1 MAQKLQT
8 VVPHPTLTPKAEN
21 THMLKK
27 SLLLMAVVGSA
38 LPAVSFAQEAS
49 PLSFNLGAVT
59 DYRYRGIAQ
68 TRFEPALQAGA
79 DLALPAGFYIG
90 AWASTIKWIRD
101 SGGDATVEVDVYA
114 GWKKE
119 VVSGLTLDVGVL
131 QYIYPGAKDTVWNT
145 AYDDP
150 NTTEVYTALTFGP
163 ATVKYSHSVSNLF
176 GNRDSKGSGYLDLSA
191 TFDVS
196 GVGVTPHVGYQK
208 VKGYTSTLSYTD
220 YSLTL
225 SKDISGTVVSLA
237 YVGTNTKTV
246 AGNPNGN
253 AYYGPAGENL
263 GKDGIVFG
271 IKRTF

>member
-1 MAQKLQT
+1 
-8 VVPHPTLTPKAEN
+8 
-21 THMLKK
+21 MLKK
-27 SLLLMAVVGSA
+27 SLLLLAVAGSA
-38 LPAVSFAQEAS
+38 LPAVSFAQDAS

-59 DYRYRGIAQ
+59 DYRYRGISQ
-68 TRFEPALQAGA
+68 TRFEPALQFGA
-79 DLALPAGFYIG
+79 DLALPVGFYIG
-90 AWASTIKWIRD
+90 AWGSTIKWIRD
-101 SGGDATVEVDVYA
+101 SGGDSTVEVDVYA

-131 QYIYPGAKDTVWNT
+131 QYLYPSAKT
-145 AYDDP
+145 AAWDAVYDNP
-150 NTTEVYTALTFGP
+150 NTTEVYGAVTFGP
-163 ATVKYSHSVSNLF
+163 ATVKYSHSTSNLF

-191 TFDVS
+191 SFGLPEGFS
-196 GVGVTPHVGYQK
+196 LAPHVGYQK

-225 SKDISGTVVSLA
+225 SKDISGTVVSVA

-253 AYYGPAGENL
+253 AYYDPSGANL
-263 GKDGIVFG
+263 GKDTVVFG

>member
-1 MAQKLQT
+1 
-8 VVPHPTLTPKAEN
+8 
-21 THMLKK
+21 MLKR

-38 LPAVSFAQEAS
+38 LPAVSVAQEAS

-59 DYRYRGIAQ
+59 DYRYRGISQ
-68 TRFEPALQAGA
+68 TRFEPALQFGA

-90 AWASTIKWIRD
+90 TWGSTIKWIRD
-101 SGGDATVEVDVYA
+101 SGGDSTVEIDVYA

-131 QYIYPGAKDTVWNT
+131 QYVYPDAETPAWSS

-150 NTTEVYTALTFGP
+150 NTTEVYGAVTYGP
-163 ATVKYSHSVSNLF
+163 ATLKYSHSTSNLF

-191 TFDVS
+191 TFS
-196 GVGVTPHVGYQK
+196 LPEGFSLTPHVGYQK
-208 VKGYTSTLSYTD
+208 VKGPITTLSYTD

-225 SKDISGTVVSLA
+225 SKDISGTVVSVA
-237 YVGTNTKTV
+237 FVGTNTKTMP
-246 AGNPNGN
+246 GNPNGH
-253 AYYGPAGENL
+253 AYYSPSGDNL
-263 GKDGIVFG
+263 GKDSVFFG